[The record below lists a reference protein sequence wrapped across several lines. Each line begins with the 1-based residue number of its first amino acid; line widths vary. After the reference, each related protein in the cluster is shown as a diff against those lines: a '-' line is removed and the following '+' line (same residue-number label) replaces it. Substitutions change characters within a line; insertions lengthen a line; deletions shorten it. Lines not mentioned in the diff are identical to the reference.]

1 MFSIKVSKTV
11 YRMFGLSLVCAV
23 LGMVSAP
30 AFAGFEWVPPQG
42 QAPVAPPSPVA
53 KVEAEPLTTQP
64 SAQIH
69 AQPLAAPMSTPAPTP
84 APVAATNVP
93 PAIDAPTPLPASTPP
108 VAVVTSPAASPA
120 ADPVATITPAPV
132 AAAAPAPVQSTG
144 KLIINPFPTAKTDV
158 TLSTKNAAPMP
169 VAAPAASSAVYGT
182 VVGFG
187 SDLPLPLALNQVVPA
202 GYAYSFGEGVN
213 PGVRVSWD
221 GGQPWNVV
229 LNAMLAPQNLEA
241 VISGNAVMIKT
252 MSGPGKMSAAID
264 VETPIAVPPLAVSD
278 EMAAKKTEAV
288 AEVAINQPE
297 QPTTE
302 DTSAI
307 DPGLR
312 RKNVVDPGPAS
323 DAFEMSAEEIRNLS
337 AITPAAG
344 SVFIP

>member
-1 MFSIKVSKTV
+1 MT
-11 YRMFGLSLVCAV
+11 
-23 LGMVSAP
+23 
-30 AFAGFEWVPPQG
+30 
-42 QAPVAPPSPVA
+42 PSPV
-53 KVEAEPLTTQP
+53 V
-64 SAQIH
+64 
-69 AQPLAAPMSTPAPTP
+69 AATPAP
-84 APVAATNVP
+84 A
-93 PAIDAPTPLPASTPP
+93 
-108 VAVVTSPAASPA
+108 
-120 ADPVATITPAPV
+120 
-132 AAAAPAPVQSTG
+132 QSTG

-158 TLSTKNAAPMP
+158 TLSTKGAPMP

-241 VISGNAVMIKT
+241 VISGNAVMIKS

-264 VETPIAVPPLAVSD
+264 VETPIAVPPLAVVSD
-278 EMAAKKTEAV
+278 EMAAEKTEAV

-297 QPTTE
+297 QAPTG
-302 DTSAI
+302 DNSAI

-312 RKNVVDPGPAS
+312 RKNVVDPGPAT
-323 DAFEMSAEEIRNLS
+323 DAFEMSAQEMRNLS